1 LHIQRAAEYGWRCKI
16 KGVRISMESQEK
28 PTVEGLTF
36 FAMETPGYRR
46 CQNWEMSTKDSDRC
60 ELRLD

>member
-1 LHIQRAAEYGWRCKI
+1 
-16 KGVRISMESQEK
+16 MESQEK